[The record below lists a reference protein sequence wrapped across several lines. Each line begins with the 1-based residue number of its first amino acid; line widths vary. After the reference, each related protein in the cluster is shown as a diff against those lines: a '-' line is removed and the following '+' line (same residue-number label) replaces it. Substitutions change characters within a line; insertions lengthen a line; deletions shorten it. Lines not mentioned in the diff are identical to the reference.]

1 MPERGRPA
9 RFPAIIMRQD
19 HLGRSGM
26 SDGARDPVASAAARL
41 EAAVERLAAA
51 IARPRPAPFAE
62 DIDAVP
68 RAEVAAMAE
77 RLDATIARL
86 RAALSEELRVPDAT
100 DLRVSDAT
108 DLRAPDAA
116 LGEPE

>member
-1 MPERGRPA
+1 
-9 RFPAIIMRQD
+9 
-19 HLGRSGM
+19 M

-51 IARPRPAPFAE
+51 VARPRPMQFAE
-62 DIDAVP
+62 EADAVP

-86 RAALSEELRVPDAT
+86 RAALTEELRVPDGT
-100 DLRVSDAT
+100 DMH
-108 DLRAPDAA
+108 APDAA